1 MHAFM
6 DRMDAVGIA
15 NATVV
20 RGVPHECGLLGLILA
35 HIAALQQC
43 WASSWVESCLI
54 MEDDFA
60 MRLPPATAISLID
73 SFLLDVQSWDV
84 LMLSC
89 NAQQYMNHDGRGH
102 WAPPYAVRVLRGLSA
117 AGYVVKRAYATKVA
131 DNLLGAINKLIGE
144 CAVYNANDV
153 A

>member
-89 NAQQYMNHDGRGH
+89 NAQQYMNHDGRGTGRH
-102 WAPPYAVRVLRGLSA
+102 DTRSA
-117 AGYVVKRAYATKVA
+117 S
-131 DNLLGAINKLIGE
+131 
-144 CAVYNANDV
+144 CAACLQPGTSSSGRTRPR
-153 A
+153 